1 MNGTNVA
8 EWIPASMLH
17 QALLRQIARDNA
29 RLARWERPRKA
40 NIARVTGI
48 LPSGVRPRRRGR
60 KKAIKQ
66 T

>member
-17 QALLRQIARDNA
+17 QALLRQLVRGNA
-29 RLARWERPRKA
+29 WLASWEPPVKA
-40 NIARVTGI
+40 NRVRGV
-48 LPSGVRPRRRGR
+48 LPAGVRPRRRGR